1 MVIAFTGMGATV
13 RTQRLKV
20 FVAFGLS
27 AGYISGLIAFFLLP
41 LAHRDWK
48 GVVSIKDIT
57 PQFFISPMITLSWLI
72 GVFASLIAWL
82 LIRNM
87 VDNHPTTTSQ

>member
-1 MVIAFTGMGATV
+1 MVIAFIGMGAIV

-20 FVAFGLS
+20 FIIFGVS

-48 GVVSIKDIT
+48 GVLSVKDIT
-57 PQFFISPMITLSWLI
+57 PQFFISPIITLSWLV
-72 GVFASLIAWL
+72 GVLASLIAWL

-87 VDNHPTTTSQ
+87 VDNHPTIKPQ